1 MRKKMIMLI
10 GLSIT
15 LLQGCAKYEPLVDT
29 RGRSG
34 TYNESRAE
42 EITNDKLLCSQ
53 FAKNN
58 TSKMSNVTYW
68 IFSPKMETRYQA
80 YYKQCLTGRGHS
92 VIN

>member
-1 MRKKMIMLI
+1 MRKMIMLI

-58 TSKMSNVTYW
+58 TTKMSNVTYW

-92 VIN
+92 VVN

>member
-1 MRKKMIMLI
+1 MIMLI
-10 GLSIT
+10 GLSIA

-58 TSKMSNVTYW
+58 TTKMSNVTYW

>member
-58 TSKMSNVTYW
+58 TTKMSNVTYW

>member
-1 MRKKMIMLI
+1 MLI

-58 TSKMSNVTYW
+58 TTKMSNVTYW

-80 YYKQCLTGRGHS
+80 YYRQCLHNRGHS

>member
-1 MRKKMIMLI
+1 MRKMVMLI

-58 TSKMSNVTYW
+58 TTKMSNVTYW

-80 YYKQCLTGRGHS
+80 YYKQCLLGRGHS

>member
-10 GLSIT
+10 GLSIA

-58 TSKMSNVTYW
+58 TTKMSNVTYW

-80 YYKQCLTGRGHS
+80 YYRQCLTGRGHS

>member
-10 GLSIT
+10 GLSIA

-58 TSKMSNVTYW
+58 TTKMSNVTYW

-80 YYKQCLTGRGHS
+80 YYRQCLHNRGHS

>member
-1 MRKKMIMLI
+1 MIMLI

-58 TSKMSNVTYW
+58 TTKMSNVTYW

-80 YYKQCLTGRGHS
+80 YYKQCLWGRGHS

>member
-10 GLSIT
+10 GLSIA

-58 TSKMSNVTYW
+58 TTKMSNVTYW

>member
-1 MRKKMIMLI
+1 MRKMIMLI
-10 GLSIT
+10 GLSIA

>member
-1 MRKKMIMLI
+1 MRKMVMLI

-58 TSKMSNVTYW
+58 TTKMSNVTYW

>member
-1 MRKKMIMLI
+1 MLI

-53 FAKNN
+53 FAK
-58 TSKMSNVTYW
+58 TIQRK
-68 IFSPKMETRYQA
+68 
-80 YYKQCLTGRGHS
+80 CLM
-92 VIN
+92 

>member
-1 MRKKMIMLI
+1 MIMLI

-58 TSKMSNVTYW
+58 TTKMSNVTYW
-68 IFSPKMETRYQA
+68 IFSPKMETRYEA
-80 YYKQCLTGRGHS
+80 YYRKCLSNRGHS

>member
-1 MRKKMIMLI
+1 MIMLI

-58 TSKMSNVTYW
+58 TTKMSNVTYW

-80 YYKQCLTGRGHS
+80 YYRQCLHNRGHS

>member
-1 MRKKMIMLI
+1 MRKMVMLI

>member
-1 MRKKMIMLI
+1 MRKMIMLI

-58 TSKMSNVTYW
+58 TTKMSNIKFW
-68 IFSPKMETRYQA
+68 IFSPKMETEYQS
-80 YYKQCLTGRGHS
+80 YYRQCLKGRGHS

>member
-1 MRKKMIMLI
+1 MRKMIMLI

-58 TSKMSNVTYW
+58 TTKMSNISYW

-80 YYKQCLTGRGHS
+80 YYRQCLHNRGHS

>member
-1 MRKKMIMLI
+1 MRKMIMLI
-10 GLSIT
+10 GLSCT

-58 TSKMSNVTYW
+58 TTKMSNVTYW

>member
-1 MRKKMIMLI
+1 MRKMIMLI
-10 GLSIT
+10 GLSIA

-58 TSKMSNVTYW
+58 TTKMSNVTYW

-92 VIN
+92 VVN

>member
-1 MRKKMIMLI
+1 MLI
-10 GLSIT
+10 GLSIA

-58 TSKMSNVTYW
+58 TTKMSNVTYW

-80 YYKQCLTGRGHS
+80 YYRQCLHNRGHS

>member
-1 MRKKMIMLI
+1 MVMLI

-58 TSKMSNVTYW
+58 TTKMSNVTYW

>member
-1 MRKKMIMLI
+1 MRKKMVMLI
-10 GLSIT
+10 GLSIA

-58 TSKMSNVTYW
+58 TTKMSNISYW

-80 YYKQCLTGRGHS
+80 YYRQCLHNRGHS

>member
-1 MRKKMIMLI
+1 MRKMIMLI

-58 TSKMSNVTYW
+58 TTKMSNVTYW

-80 YYKQCLTGRGHS
+80 YYKKCLQGRGHA

>member
-1 MRKKMIMLI
+1 MRKMVMLI

-15 LLQGCAKYEPLVDT
+15 LFQGCAKYEPLVDT

-58 TSKMSNVTYW
+58 TTKMSNVTYW

-80 YYKQCLTGRGHS
+80 YYRQCLHNRGHS

>member
-1 MRKKMIMLI
+1 MVMLI

-58 TSKMSNVTYW
+58 TTKMSNISYW

-80 YYKQCLTGRGHS
+80 YYRQCLHNRGHS

>member
-1 MRKKMIMLI
+1 MLI

-58 TSKMSNVTYW
+58 TTKMSNIGYW

-80 YYKQCLTGRGHS
+80 YYRQCLHNRGHS

>member
-1 MRKKMIMLI
+1 MIMLI

-34 TYNESRAE
+34 TYNETRAE

-53 FAKNN
+53 FAKDN
-58 TSKMSNVTYW
+58 TTKMSNVTYW

-80 YYKQCLTGRGHS
+80 YYRQCLHNRGHS

>member
-1 MRKKMIMLI
+1 MRKMIMLI

-42 EITNDKLLCSQ
+42 EITKDISL
-53 FAKNN
+53 
-58 TSKMSNVTYW
+58 
-68 IFSPKMETRYQA
+68 I
-80 YYKQCLTGRGHS
+80 
-92 VIN
+92 

>member
-1 MRKKMIMLI
+1 MRKMVMLI

-58 TSKMSNVTYW
+58 TTKMSNISYW

-80 YYKQCLTGRGHS
+80 YYRQCLHNRGHS

>member
-1 MRKKMIMLI
+1 MLI

-34 TYNESRAE
+34 AYNESRAE

-58 TSKMSNVTYW
+58 TTKMSNVTYW

-80 YYKQCLTGRGHS
+80 YYKQCLHNRGHS